1 VRTRGGRPGVEVCGG
16 READVQQ
23 LQTSE
28 ILFQSASSLMWS
40 PLRSLT
46 SFQNCQTE
54 HWKIHKKGVSNGCL
68 GRLVFTALRLQTA
81 KTRSGPKPGGQ
92 RGSESVGAPRL

>member
-1 VRTRGGRPGVEVCGG
+1 
-16 READVQQ
+16 VQQ

-54 HWKIHKKGVSNGCL
+54 HWKIHKKGVSIGCL
-68 GRLVFTALRLQTA
+68 GRLVFTAFRL
-81 KTRSGPKPGGQ
+81 
-92 RGSESVGAPRL
+92 